1 MLSHAQVWAAIDG
14 LARRNGLS
22 PSGLAKRAGLD
33 PTTFNPSKRFAGDGR
48 ARWPSTES
56 LAKILEATGEPLK
69 LFVAEIQA
77 PKTLESEGEPGRQ
90 LPLTGLAEASGEGS
104 FDDQGAPQGKS
115 WAQMAFPDPKAK
127 GLFALEVSGDAM
139 LPLYRDGDIIIVAP
153 EMALRKG
160 DRVVVKQR
168 RQSLS
173 VLMLQQRTETA
184 MEFRPLDQSLPSI
197 RMEHGDIDWVGRII
211 WASQ

>member
-69 LFVAEIQA
+69 LFVAEIQT
-77 PKTLESEGEPGRQ
+77 PKVQENDGEPWRQ
-90 LPLTGLAEASGEGS
+90 LPLSRLAEANGEGF
-104 FDDQGAPQGKS
+104 FDAEGAPQGKS
-115 WAQMAFPDPKAK
+115 WAPMSFPDPKAK
-127 GLFALEVSGDAM
+127 GLFALEISGDAM
-139 LPLYRDGDIIIVAP
+139 LPLYRDGDVIVVAP

-168 RQSLS
+168 SQSLS
-173 VLMLQQRTETA
+173 VLLLQQRTETA
-184 MEFRPLDQSLPSI
+184 MEFRPLDQSLPPI
-197 RMEHGDIDWVGRII
+197 RMEHGEIDWVGRII